1 MSLSVKVKKKNR
13 VLEVSEDRLG
23 SFLNQGYDQI
33 KADGTVIKHA
43 TGGRTVS
50 LPEHNKVLEE
60 LEAYKKSVAEN
71 EEFNKLQVAFQELS
85 NERDKLTLDLE
96 EQGKEVT
103 VLKGKLT
110 KAENALEA
118 VKEPKK

>member
-1 MSLSVKVKKKNR
+1 MSKSVKIKKKNR
-13 VLEVSEDRLG
+13 ILHVETSRLA

-33 KADGTVIKHA
+33 DDDGKVIKLA

-60 LEAYKKSVAEN
+60 LDVLKKSFADS
-71 EEFNKLQVAFQELS
+71 EEFNKLQDAFQELS
-85 NERDKLTLDLE
+85 NEKDKLTLDFE
-96 EQGKEVT
+96 EQTKEIT

-118 VKEPKK
+118 SKEPKK